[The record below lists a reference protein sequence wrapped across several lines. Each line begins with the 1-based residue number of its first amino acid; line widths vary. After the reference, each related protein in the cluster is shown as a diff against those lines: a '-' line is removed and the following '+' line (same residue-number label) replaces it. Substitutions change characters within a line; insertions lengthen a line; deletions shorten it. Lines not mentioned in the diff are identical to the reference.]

1 MTIPDSVTTIGSS
14 AFGDNPGLTEIR
26 FAGAAPTSIF
36 DGGGPFASL
45 GTVTALIVHYPQ
57 EFGEPHTPGGYTT
70 PQWRGYTTQPIK
82 PTINT
87 YTVSFDSA
95 GGSTVAAVTA
105 EHGNTI
111 TAPAEPTRDGYEF
124 TGWYSDSATT
134 ARFDFA
140 TPVTAEMTL
149 YAGWNIN
156 TYTVSFD
163 SAGGSTVAAVTAEHG
178 NTITAPAEPT
188 RDGYEFTGWY
198 SDSAT
203 TARFDFA
210 TPVTAEMT
218 LYAGWKAVPI
228 PGTPQSADGDDRLP
242 ATGGSFLPGLGMAGL
257 AAVFAGIVLLTL
269 RRAARTQQ
277 TRP

>member
-1 MTIPDSVTTIGSS
+1 PY
-14 AFGDNPGLTEIR
+14 P
-26 FAGAAPTSIF
+26 
-36 DGGGPFASL
+36 SL

-111 TAPAEPTRDGYEF
+111 TAPAK
-124 TGWYSDSATT
+124 
-134 ARFDFA
+134 
-140 TPVTAEMTL
+140 
-149 YAGWNIN
+149 
-156 TYTVSFD
+156 
-163 SAGGSTVAAVTAEHG
+163 
-178 NTITAPAEPT
+178 PT